1 MKKIST
7 LLLSSL
13 FSLSLLAYD
22 GSRLSISTM
31 SKNMDLRIEVDGRRF
46 TMQDNS
52 ITLSNLSEGTHSV
65 RIYRDKK
72 RTGNGN
78 GGGFGFGKKPDIIY
92 SGSVF
97 VKRGFHT
104 DILVNRFGKVFIDE
118 RRIVRND
125 DRYDNDDEYYD
136 DGEWDNGYGN
146 VMRARDFDL
155 VKEQI
160 RKEWHESSRLISVK
174 TIIDKNNFTA
184 QQVKEMMLLFTF
196 ENNRLEVAK
205 YAYRRTADQRNYY
218 QLNDAFT
225 FSSSR
230 DELARFIREA
240 R

>member
-1 MKKIST
+1 MKKFST

-13 FSLSLLAYD
+13 YSLSLLAND

-31 SKNMDLRIEVDGRRF
+31 SRNMDLKIEVDGRRLA
-46 TMQDNS
+46 MQDNS

-72 RTGNGN
+72 RNGN
-78 GGGFGFGKKPDIIY
+78 GTGFGFGKKQDIIY
-92 SGSVF
+92 AGSVF

-118 RRIVRND
+118 RRIDRNT
-125 DRYDNDDEYYD
+125 DRYDNGDEYYD
-136 DGEWDNGYGN
+136 DAEWDNGYGN
-146 VMRARDFDL
+146 VMSARDFDL

-160 RKEWHESSRLISVK
+160 RKEWYESSRLISVK
-174 TIIDKNNFTA
+174 TIVDKNNFTA

-205 YAYRRTADQRNYY
+205 YAYRGTVDQRNYY

-230 DELARFIREA
+230 DDLARFIREA